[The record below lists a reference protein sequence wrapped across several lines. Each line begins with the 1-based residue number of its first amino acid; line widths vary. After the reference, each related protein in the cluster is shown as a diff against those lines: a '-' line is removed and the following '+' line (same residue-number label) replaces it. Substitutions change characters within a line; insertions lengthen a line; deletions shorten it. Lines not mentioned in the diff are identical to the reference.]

1 MYRIQHHVWDKLCK
15 MSGEEVARALTNY
28 HGYQLLNEGF
38 YRYLID
44 DGYIEDDLGLCSP
57 DNEND
62 ED

>member
-1 MYRIQHHVWDKLCK
+1 MDRVQHHVWDKLCE

-28 HGYQLLNEGF
+28 HGDQLLNEGF
-38 YRYLID
+38 YRYLLD

-57 DNEND
+57 DNEDD

>member
-1 MYRIQHHVWDKLCK
+1 

-28 HGYQLLNEGF
+28 HGDQLLNEGF
-38 YRYLID
+38 YRYLLD

-57 DNEND
+57 DNEDD